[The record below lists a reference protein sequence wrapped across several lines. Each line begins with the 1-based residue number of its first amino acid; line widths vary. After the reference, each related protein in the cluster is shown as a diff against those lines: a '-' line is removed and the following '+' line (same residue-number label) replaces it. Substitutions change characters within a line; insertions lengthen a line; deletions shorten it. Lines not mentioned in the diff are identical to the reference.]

1 MEIVSSIDRTQN
13 FKHKQL
19 DLHGLFKVLN
29 FSQFPKNMVNHSK
42 QGIKTMDNFYYQ

>member
-29 FSQFPKNMVNHSK
+29 FSQFPKNMVITNNK
-42 QGIKTMDNFYYQ
+42 IIFLKNKRKN